1 MSDFFPEIEISQVQA
16 EAIARG
22 LFAVARADGN
32 IHERE
37 ALLIADFFT
46 STTDRATDLGAL
58 ERSDNINGASLA
70 LLLPNTDLRRLFL
83 KTAMLLAYADGSYG
97 AKESQII
104 SDYAKSLETSDND
117 MRVLETQVKE
127 WMLGQLGASVSN
139 TAALAQVAADLKF

>member
-1 MSDFFPEIEISQVQA
+1 MDFFPEIEISQTQA

-58 ERSDNINGASLA
+58 ERSENINGASLS
-70 LLLPNTDLRRLFL
+70 LLLPSPELRRLFL
-83 KTAMLLAYADGSYG
+83 KTAMLLAYADGNYG
-97 AKESQII
+97 AAESQMIG
-104 SDYAKSLETSDND
+104 DYAKALETSDND
-117 MRVLETQVKE
+117 LRTLETQVKE

-139 TAALAQVAADLKF
+139 TSALAQVAGELKL